1 MSASAVKQRNGW
13 TARVSV
19 KVKRADGTPAPGA
32 VVRGD
37 FTVGGKGV
45 GCTTDATGTC
55 TVSSGSLSGKT
66 ASVTYTM
73 STISGTGYA
82 YDAAS
87 NTVSSIAI
95 ARP

>member
-1 MSASAVKQRNGW
+1 
-13 TARVSV
+13 
-19 KVKRADGTPAPGA
+19 
-32 VVRGD
+32 
-37 FTVGGKGV
+37 V